1 MALRHGFRLFS
12 DNSQNLIVSMNRLML
27 PLALLMLVSGG
38 AVIALSQRPWAP
50 RADVVQPIPFSH
62 RIHAGVNKIPCQYCH
77 AYASRSSEPGIPAV
91 ARCVG
96 CHGNGIAG
104 GGIAP
109 VTRAVD
115 GRHAGGV
122 RDPVESGV
130 HACPTSCASRIGRIF
145 MPVSN
150 ARAVTGRYRR
160 WIAWC
165 RCMKSTWAFAWTVTR
180 RKKRRS
186 TASAVITE

>member
-1 MALRHGFRLFS
+1 
-12 DNSQNLIVSMNRLML
+12 MNRLIL
-27 PLALLMLVSGG
+27 PLALLMLALGG

-104 GGIAP
+104 GGNRAGDA
-109 VTRAVD
+109 AVD
-115 GRHAGGV
+115 GRHA
-122 RDPVESGV
+122 RRRSRSSGI
-130 HACPTSCASRIGRIF
+130 ACTRCPTSCASRIGRIF

-150 ARAVTGRYRR
+150 ARAVTGRCRR
-160 WIAWC
+160 WIGWC
-165 RCMKSTWAFAWTVTR
+165 RCMKSTWASAWTVTR

>member
-1 MALRHGFRLFS
+1 
-12 DNSQNLIVSMNRLML
+12 MNRIIL

-62 RIHAGVNKIPCQYCH
+62 RVHAGVNKIPCQYCH

-109 VTRAVD
+109 VTRAWTNDTPEAFEIQWNRVYTLPD
-115 GRHAGGV
+115 FVRFTHRPHIHAGIECQRCHG
-122 RDPVESGV
+122 PVQTMDRVVPV
-130 HACPTSCASRIGRIF
+130 HEINMGFCVDCHTE
-145 MPVSN
+145 
-150 ARAVTGRYRR
+150 
-160 WIAWC
+160 
-165 RCMKSTWAFAWTVTR
+165 
-180 RKKRRS
+180 KKA
-186 TASAVITE
+186 TLDCVGCHH